1 LGPDCRMANLE
12 SRLRERKGKR
22 EIIGRIMEETREF
35 AQAVKEAARLV
46 VRVSTADV
54 SVLLLLECC
63 YINPTATSS
72 TLSRRAK
79 LLKLSQAP
87 AVRLLI
93 PCSAS
98 RRVCCVSSSRR
109 GMMVLEGVE
118 VMRVDADA
126 CGAWFI
132 KARVA
137 SQVTTSSRRVRLE
150 PITRTRTRIACTS
163 PSSKEDG
170 LSLAN
175 TIFIV
180 CFAARTAPS

>member
-54 SVLLLLECC
+54 SVLLLLLECC

-118 VMRVDADA
+118 VVRVDADA

-132 KARVA
+132 KAGVA
-137 SQVTTSSRRVRLE
+137 S
-150 PITRTRTRIACTS
+150 
-163 PSSKEDG
+163 
-170 LSLAN
+170 
-175 TIFIV
+175 
-180 CFAARTAPS
+180 